1 MEDLHSTVDRM
12 TTAPTDADSASIRPE
27 LASPLNVE
35 TVVPTFCMVTLTSDI
50 TKERMLDV
58 AKIRIP

>member
-1 MEDLHSTVDRM
+1 M

-50 TKERMLDV
+50 TEERMLDV